1 MKKFLFVTFCI
12 LAILIGV
19 YPLMYAFVDHKHTFL
34 GSKTPEVL
42 HNMLWKSAFYAH
54 IVFGGLAL
62 FIGWRQF
69 GSNFRNR
76 HLRLHRII
84 GKFYVISVIISS
96 IAGIYMGFY
105 ANGGFISAAGF
116 ISLGIIWLSTS
127 LAAVVQIRKGRVIQH
142 QQLMTYSYACTFAAV
157 MLRLWYPLLTTVTK
171 DPADSYL
178 VVAWLCWVPN
188 LIAAYFINKRIS
200 MSS

>member
-1 MKKFLFVTFCI
+1 MKKFLFVIFCI

-34 GSKTPEVL
+34 GSKTLEVL
-42 HNMLWKSAFYAH
+42 HNLIWKSAFYAH

-69 GSNFRNR
+69 GSSFRNS
-76 HLRLHRII
+76 HLRLHRIM
-84 GKFYVISVIISS
+84 GKSYFVAVIISS
-96 IAGIYMGFY
+96 ISGIYLGFY
-105 ANGGFISAAGF
+105 ANGGVISAAGF

-127 LAAVVQIRKGRVIQH
+127 FAGVVQIRKARVIQH

-157 MLRLWYPLLTTVTK
+157 TLRLWYPLLIAVTK
-171 DPADSYL
+171 DPAGSYL

-188 LIAAYFINKRIS
+188 LIAAYFINKRIP

>member
-12 LAILIGV
+12 LAILIGF

-54 IVFGGLAL
+54 IILGGLAL

-69 GSNFRNR
+69 GSSFRNR

-84 GKFYVISVIISS
+84 GKLYVISVIISS
-96 IAGIYMGFY
+96 ISGIYMGFY

-116 ISLGIIWLSTS
+116 ISLGVIWLSVS
-127 LAAVVQIRKGRVIQH
+127 LSAIVQIRKGGVIQH

-157 MLRLWYPLLTTVTK
+157 TLRLWYPLLIAMTK